1 MPKFMTDML
10 VKVTETASKMIG
22 TTAELKANA
31 WIKVRDLLY
40 GTMLPSGNDA
50 AFLLSEIV
58 GYLLKVD
65 PYEIKTV
72 SYLDLTKENTT
83 LYTAGFVRMMNRKAE

>member
-1 MPKFMTDML
+1 MF
-10 VKVTETASKMIG
+10 VKVTEASSKMIG
-22 TTAELKANA
+22 TTAELKANT

-58 GYLLKVD
+58 GYLSKID
-65 PYEIKTV
+65 PYDIKNV
-72 SYLDLTKENTT
+72 CNLDLTKENTT
-83 LYTAGFVRMMNRKAE
+83 LYTASFVRMMNRKAE